1 MNDYQTDT
9 IVQLREHI
17 KDLQAKLEYR
27 TKLLADIV
35 PFLFICNE
43 TGWDLV
49 NYAIEELFE
58 HHGASLEQFK
68 EEYEKEVQQNKGGKL

>member
-17 KDLQAKLEYR
+17 KDLQTKLEYR
-27 TKLLADIV
+27 TKLLAAIV
-35 PFLFICNE
+35 PLLFTCNE